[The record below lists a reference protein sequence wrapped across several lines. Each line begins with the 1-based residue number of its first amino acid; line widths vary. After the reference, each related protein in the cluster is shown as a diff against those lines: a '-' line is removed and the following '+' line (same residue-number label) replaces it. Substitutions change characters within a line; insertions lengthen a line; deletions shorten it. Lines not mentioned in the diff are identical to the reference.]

1 MKLREPGENPETIE
15 NKAKAKGK
23 KKIKFLT
30 LLQKAT
36 TTKLRATRKER
47 KVQ

>member
-23 KKIKFLT
+23 KKLNS
-30 LLQKAT
+30 
-36 TTKLRATRKER
+36 
-47 KVQ
+47 